1 MGTIINN
8 YAITISDCTHNDLS
22 FFLQGWNHM
31 TERENQE
38 DTDEETIQTEE
49 RQQFPEEPIPAKL
62 KRGKIIVEGEMAKI
76 LYEAGFYGT
85 LKDDNHLT
93 LDAEEALLLVRRQR
107 IRVFDQKRTELD
119 FANLLPQLAK
129 HRLGLW
135 TQYLVYSDLR
145 SRGYVVRTG
154 YGKGLFFR
162 VYPRGA
168 KLNEATA
175 KYFVCTISE
184 GSPLKVEE
192 LEQYSRQ
199 AQRNRKKLMLAVLDR
214 QGETTYYLVAPA
226 EITPKK

>member
-1 MGTIINN
+1 MKKD
-8 YAITISDCTHNDLS
+8 SEKKQC
-22 FFLQGWNHM
+22 
-31 TERENQE
+31 
-38 DTDEETIQTEE
+38 
-49 RQQFPEEPIPAKL
+49 
-62 KRGKIIVEGEMAKI
+62 KILTKI

-85 LKDDNHLT
+85 LKNESHL
-93 LDAEEALLLVRRQR
+93 LLNPEEALLLLRRQR
-107 IRVFDQKRTELD
+107 IQVFDRNGNEMD
-119 FANLLPQLAK
+119 FASLLQEMAK
-129 HRLGLW
+129 HRPGLW

-175 KYFVCTISE
+175 KYFVCAISE
-184 GSPLKVEE
+184 GSPLKVAD
-192 LEQYSRQ
+192 LDRFSRQ

-226 EITPKK
+226 EITAKK